1 MRPKR
6 ISSTRVCFGRH
17 GYYPVVMGLLK
28 QAVANGVMGWSR
40 RKAENS
46 WATLV
51 LIPCD
56 PEWNMTQMM
65 DCSSASR
72 KVTWEEVCKALVKG
86 YHAAV
91 GTTAQKSTSG
101 YQWVADGY
109 AAARDGGYN
118 VCKFC
123 GDGAYDGGR
132 YVMMKCQAAGSCALD
147 AATCV
152 RDGGSLT
159 WWWLRRCVS
168 EQCKAAG
175 TGLLEA
181 AAWAGKRLVYTSLG
195 IMAVGAIALVGYG
208 LWKWHWNIDARCRRR
223 LRECGPSM
231 IAFMDKHD
239 GGPCLYCR
247 KATMMRPSKGLRQ
260 FRTPMMRC
268 WGCMYKPAF
277 QDIWLHG
284 GSFDRAAAVINRHR
298 VKGDWTAGSELQA
311 THGKVLR
318 EIPTTM
324 AAGVQHSE
332 VILMV
337 AALNATT
344 GFVDDYDCA
353 DHDDIGDAQLLAR
366 ADARP
371 PPENA
376 NEEPEPADA
385 VSDDEGGGGDTDAH
399 ARGGV
404 TERPRGNGSG
414 SASTAPDDYADARR
428 DAPPCPNPFAIR
440 TPLRRTD
447 TVTGPTGV
455 YAWSQPP
462 RTDLTQGYSDDYAEP
477 EPAFLDAMPVPFGT
491 LGQGYASVA
500 EVKSLPAYV
509 HLTPADHPGAGKE
522 RQVAQQACELEQYNA
537 VKDTS
542 SLIGASLLLHE
553 RATNPQFMVIGSKVA
568 ERELPYVAG
577 SGPDIERA
585 AIANRHFAI
594 KANKYGGITGV
605 VQEHARPAILGAC
618 ERVLKLI
625 QAAGRCANELQ
636 SFPEGYDVNPRDASD
651 SLHKKSTLL
660 KDFEYFA
667 FTPSSWSTDRGKTG
681 FSKLANTEEDYRQ
694 KHTFFV
700 KLNEALKKVKPR
712 LIQASGDGGCAV
724 HTFDAGFFE
733 TILFGISILERRS
746 VKHAGP
752 EHLRARLSGLLKPYM
767 TGYAGSFDYGA
778 FDSSNCQHKDDPRH
792 AMKELIEN
800 AILKALF
807 GEDAKTSD
815 ITRQAL
821 EDRCRKFLRSR
832 SAFWLLYTK
841 TYGRESGDRGTSCL
855 NFLVNLVLWLAMM
868 GMESAYRKNCEKHP
882 SAKEPL
888 NSETSGPHSEWV
900 NAWVQGME
908 FDGDVVDRWLKGE
921 PCGFD
926 LVAEGDDG
934 LWLFT
939 KKFAEASPGGVSA
952 MADRFDYWSCMQGT
966 NLEPQDENGEA
977 TGANRLQL
985 VARRMEHCSKIIVP
999 YWTETTVVQ
1008 KKSGGKRDAKEQEK
1022 KRVLRV
1028 ALLPK
1033 MRKTIEAADITFG
1046 LDSGTALSES
1056 TKDNIAFTKFA
1067 SCAFN
1072 CIDDPLMFNYFFMHA
1087 RVKLQGDGDPELKS
1101 SGNTGVRFEYSA
1113 KNYVHKNMAADMCG
1127 RTKTIDED
1135 KMTELSIGPHKL
1147 LLMLRQRHERAI
1159 SVAGHCEAMRRA
1171 VQIESPRMDDEFIVA
1186 AIAGMQ
1192 ATGTWAGCGEWAGLV
1207 KARLGSV

>member
-1 MRPKR
+1 
-6 ISSTRVCFGRH
+6 
-17 GYYPVVMGLLK
+17 MGLLK
-28 QAVANGVMGWSR
+28 QAVAIGVVER
-40 RKAENS
+40 HLREAENP
-46 WATLV
+46 WTTLI
-51 LIPCD
+51 LSPYD
-56 PEWNMTQMM
+56 PEWNMMQMM
-65 DCSSASR
+65 NCSSASR
-72 KVTWEEVCKALVKG
+72 TVNWEEVRKTLASGLQAVTATATQG
-86 YHAAV
+86 ANAVVGAASHGFNSTQEVATTRAQRV
-91 GTTAQKSTSG
+91 GDG
-101 YQWVADGY
+101 FVAM
-109 AAARDGGYN
+109 RDGGLDI
-118 VCKFC
+118 CRAC
-123 GDGAYDGGR
+123 GGGMYDGGR
-132 YVMMKCQAAGSCALD
+132 YVSGQCRAVGSHLLG
-147 AATCV
+147 AAT
-152 RDGGSLT
+152 
-159 WWWLRRCVS
+159 
-168 EQCKAAG
+168 
-175 TGLLEA
+175 
-181 AAWAGKRLVYTSLG
+181 WAGKRLVYTSMG
-195 IMAVGAIALVGYG
+195 IMAIGAVALIGYG
-208 LWKWHWNIDARCRRR
+208 LWKWHWNIDSRCRRR
-223 LRECGPSM
+223 LRDCGPSM
-231 IAFMDKHD
+231 IAYMDKHD

-268 WGCMYKPAF
+268 WGHIDKPAF

-284 GSFDRAAAVINRHR
+284 GGFDRAAAVINRHR
-298 VKGDWTAGSELQA
+298 AKGDWTAGSELQA

-344 GFVDDYDCA
+344 NFVDDYDCA
-353 DHDDIGDAQLLAR
+353 DHDDSEDAQLLAR
-366 ADARP
+366 VEARP
-371 PPENA
+371 PPQNTETEQA
-376 NEEPEPADA
+376 PAETGSA
-385 VSDDEGGGGDTDAH
+385 GGGG
-399 ARGGV
+399 GGGTGAYV
-404 TERPRGNGSG
+404 RNGVIERSGSHFGSG
-414 SASTAPDDYADARR
+414 PASTTPSDYGEHLHGCPYMEGHACVCSERR
-428 DAPPCPNPFAIR
+428 DALRAEQAQSSTPQATSPPGGEQGA
-440 TPLRRTD
+440 
-447 TVTGPTGV
+447 TVGN
-455 YAWSQPP
+455 
-462 RTDLTQGYSDDYAEP
+462 AEP
-477 EPAFLDAMPVPFGT
+477 VLPAPDLDAIPVPFGT
-491 LGQGYASVA
+491 LGQGYAAVA
-500 EVKSLPAYV
+500 EVKALPAHV
-509 HLTPADHPGAGKE
+509 HLTPADHPGAGRE
-522 RQVAQQACELEQYNA
+522 RQVAQQAHELAQYNA
-537 VKDTS
+537 VKETS
-542 SLIGASLLLHE
+542 SLIGASELLHE
-553 RATNPQFMVIGSKVA
+553 RTTNPQFMVIGSKVA
-568 ERELPYVAG
+568 EKELPYVAG
-577 SGPDIERA
+577 SGPDIEEA
-585 AIANRHFAI
+585 AIANRHFAL
-594 KANKYGGITGV
+594 KANKYGGLTGV

-618 ERVLKLI
+618 ERVLKLLI
-625 QAAGRCANELQ
+625 DAGRCAHEFQ
-636 SFPEGYDVNPRDASD
+636 PFPEGYDVNPRDASD
-651 SLHKKSTLL
+651 SLHKKTTLL
-660 KDFEYFA
+660 RDFEYFA
-667 FTPSSWSTDRGKTG
+667 YTPSSWSTERGRTG
-681 FSKLANTEEDYRQ
+681 FSKLASTEEDYRQ

-712 LIQASGDGGCAV
+712 LIQASGDGGCEV

-733 TILFGISILERRS
+733 TIIFGISILERRS

-752 EHLRARLSGLLKPYM
+752 EHLRARLSGLLKPFM

-807 GEDAKTSD
+807 GADAETSD

-868 GMESAYRKNCEKHP
+868 GMESAYRKNCDKHP
-882 SAKEPL
+882 AAKDPIDFDTTLPE
-888 NSETSGPHSEWV
+888 SGPQSKWV

-908 FDGDVVDRWLKGE
+908 FDGEIVDKWLKGE

-999 YWTETTVVQ
+999 YWTEIAVVQ
-1008 KKSGGKRDAKEQEK
+1008 KKSDGKKGAK
-1022 KRVLRV
+1022 KRATSASTDTSVEVAPKKVLRV

-1056 TKDNIAFTKFA
+1056 TKENIAFTKFA

-1087 RVKLQGDGDPELKS
+1087 RVMLQGDGDPELKT
-1101 SGNTGVRFEYSA
+1101 SGKTKVRFEYSA

-1127 RTKTIDED
+1127 RTATIDED
-1135 KMTELSIGPHKL
+1135 TMTDFPIGPHKL
-1147 LLMLRQRHERAI
+1147 LSMLQQRHMRAT
-1159 SVAGHCEAMRRA
+1159 SVVGHCDAMRRA
-1171 VQIESPRMDDEFIVA
+1171 IQIESPLMDDEFILS
-1186 AIAGMQ
+1186 AISGMQ
-1192 ATGTWAGCGEWAGLV
+1192 ATGTWTGCGEWAGLV